1 MQQVARAWWRS
12 AAATLTGPARLST
25 PITRLRRAAM
35 TPGVAPV
42 RTCTAAAARPRI
54 ATSGWRRPAAAR
66 GGRDRGQAGQQVR
79 GVGVLE
85 LARIGLGQLGQR
97 GWDRG

>member
-35 TPGVAPV
+35 TPG
-42 RTCTAAAARPRI
+42 
-54 ATSGWRRPAAAR
+54 WRRYGPEASSAKVTSRTWCNASMAQCPRTQR
-66 GGRDRGQAGQQVR
+66 GTRAGDLRPPSAGR
-79 GVGVLE
+79 E
-85 LARIGLGQLGQR
+85 LAEH
-97 GWDRG
+97 DS